1 MAIDKKTAVRLAK
14 ACLWAYEFGLSRVE
28 ELLKFDG
35 AAPEKT
41 SVVSDDQNTSTSF
54 AGVIEYADVTIVAF
68 QGTITEFERD
78 GVFRFDSVVD
88 WFQNFKIKQ
97 VKTNES
103 GLPGDVHFGFLDQL
117 NLIYEEVKSKLDKEK
132 PVVLTGHS
140 QGGAIACL
148 ATKKLEL
155 DGFTVKETYT
165 FASPRPGDAE
175 FANSIKTPVF
185 RVEFGHDIVPHVPPT
200 LMQGGSVGRILA
212 LMGLTGKLPDLLAS
226 FAKMLK
232 EAEENSYTSVGS
244 LTYRPED
251 GDLQTD
257 VAIEEE
263 LEMRSSRRTGL
274 LFAGKDLG
282 NHHSLENYIAM
293 FD

>member
-1 MAIDKKTAVRLAK
+1 
-14 ACLWAYEFGLSRVE
+14 
-28 ELLKFDG
+28 
-35 AAPEKT
+35 
-41 SVVSDDQNTSTSF
+41 
-54 AGVIEYADVTIVAF
+54 
-68 QGTITEFERD
+68 
-78 GVFRFDSVVD
+78 
-88 WFQNFKIKQ
+88 
-97 VKTNES
+97 
-103 GLPGDVHFGFLDQL
+103 
-117 NLIYEEVKSKLDKEK
+117 
-132 PVVLTGHS
+132 
-140 QGGAIACL
+140 
-148 ATKKLEL
+148 
-155 DGFTVKETYT
+155 
-165 FASPRPGDAE
+165 
-175 FANSIKTPVF
+175 
-185 RVEFGHDIVPHVPPT
+185 
-200 LMQGGSVGRILA
+200 MQGGSVGRILA